1 MDPLQKTISFRPK
14 QDAVKQEVDRNED
27 MIRSSLRA
35 IAALNRTRYRAPYCT
50 IYISFHMH
58 SIIFRERKFN
68 LLLSLLVLSTC
79 SGGDC
84 SHKFKN
90 LMNEI
95 GKSQTLWDKFCSIR
109 NE

>member
-35 IAALNRTRYRAPYCT
+35 IAALNRTGYRLLIVQY
-50 IYISFHMH
+50 
-58 SIIFRERKFN
+58 IFRFICILSYLGKES
-68 LLLSLLVLSTC
+68 LTCYSLLVLSTC
-79 SGGDC
+79 RGGDC

-95 GKSQTLWDKFCSIR
+95 GKSQTLWDKFCTIR

>member
-1 MDPLQKTISFRPK
+1 MTDHYDVKMPCHLILSKLADKCPSSVLAVLDSLVDHLQKTVNFRPK

-27 MIRSSLRA
+27 MIRSALRA
-35 IAALNRTRYRAPYCT
+35 ISSLNR
-50 IYISFHMH
+50 I
-58 SIIFRERKFN
+58 
-68 LLLSLLVLSTC
+68 

-90 LMNEI
+90 LMAEI
-95 GKSQTLWDKFCSIR
+95 EKSQSLWEKYCSIN